1 MLSFLFLSHLALAQ
15 SQVPSSVPPAPEATV
30 TTEAISATEIA
41 GQVFERGTKKPLSD
55 VNVFILP
62 QKTKA
67 TTDKNGLF
75 KATVSGETNIEVI
88 INVTGYNKFQ
98 KAFNLKEGLPKQ
110 FFIEKTSYN
119 VFETTVSDLRS
130 KKDDSQKR
138 LTQKEFLQ
146 APGSNGDPVKAVQN
160 LPGVNRT
167 RGGDSRVI
175 IQGSEPEDTRYNIE
189 GHDVPLVFHFGGLSS
204 IVTPEAVSSVD
215 YLSAGYGPEF
225 SRALGGHVGLNVRKP
240 RMDRTQGMAFMD
252 IYNIGGLVEGPISE
266 DSSYLISGRY
276 SYVGYVLQKV
286 AEKSEDLNLTVAPV
300 FFDINAQYYK
310 KLNETD
316 EVRVFSI
323 LSKDT
328 AELVVKKPFGNDPK
342 LRGNFQQSTEFYRV
356 IPQWTRKID
365 STSQVSASLGVGSN
379 RIFADVATNYF
390 DLKSQTL
397 SVRGDY
403 EKEMNPLWTTNL
415 GVDNNYTWYDVKAKI
430 PSTFSEGGISNPI
443 STGDLRESSVT
454 GKQNALGVYWRN
466 KIKLSETSPW
476 TLLPNARIDRYSL
489 INETLISPRLSV
501 RYSWDES
508 LTLRAATGL
517 YNQPPAEQTTDKT
530 FGNPDIKSRKASH
543 YALGFEKD
551 FRAGSNQGF
560 TLAGTLFYKNLYDLV
575 VPSSKLIQRDGALTP
590 ENYNNNGTGTI
601 TGFEWQSKYQK
612 DEWNFVGSYTYIQ
625 SRRKQPGQ
633 SELPSPYD
641 QTHSLNL
648 IAAYEEGPWT
658 YGARARYVTG
668 NPYTPI
674 IGGTFDADN
683 DVYIPQRGELYSA
696 RNDAYFQVDLRIDR
710 RWVYDTWILSAYLDI
725 QNLTNQKNQE
735 GLTYSYD
742 YSQSQKLSGLPLLPT
757 LGVKGEF

>member
-1 MLSFLFLSHLALAQ
+1 MLSVLLFSHLALAQ
-15 SQVPSSVPPAPEATV
+15 TEMPPIAAENKASESILEAEV
-30 TTEAISATEIA
+30 A
-41 GQVFERGTKKPLSD
+41 GQVFEKGTRKPLSE

-62 QKTKA
+62 QKIKA
-67 TTDKNGLF
+67 TTDKNGFF
-75 KATVSGETNIEVI
+75 KAVVSGEQNVEVI
-88 INVTGYNKFQ
+88 INVTGYNKYQ
-98 KAFNLKEGLPKQ
+98 RYLNLKEVLPTQ
-110 FFIEKTSYN
+110 YFIEKTSYN
-119 VFETTVSDLRS
+119 FFETTVSDLRS

-138 LTQKEFLQ
+138 LTQREFLQ

-204 IVTPEAVSSVD
+204 IVTPEAVGSVD

-240 RMDRTQGMAFMD
+240 RTDRIQGMAFMD
-252 IYNIGGLVEGPISE
+252 IYNIGGLVEGPLSE

-286 AEKSEDLNLTVAPV
+286 AEKSDDLNLTVAPV
-300 FFDINAQYYK
+300 FFDINAQYHK
-310 KLNETD
+310 KLNDRD

-323 LSKDT
+323 LSKDST
-328 AELVVKKPFGNDPK
+328 ELVVKNPVGNDPK
-342 LRGNFQQSTEFYRV
+342 LRGNFQQSTEFYRI

-365 STSQVSASLGVGSN
+365 ETAQVSASLGVGSN
-379 RIFADVATNYF
+379 RIFADIATNYF
-390 DLKSQTL
+390 DLQSQALT
-397 SVRGDY
+397 VRGDY
-403 EKEMNPLWTTNL
+403 EKQINPLWTSNI
-415 GVDNNYTWYDVKAKI
+415 GIDNSYTWYNVKVKI
-430 PSTFSEGGISNPI
+430 PSTFSEGGVSNPI
-443 STGDLRESSVT
+443 ATGDLRASDVT
-454 GKQNALGVYWRN
+454 GKGNALGAYWRN
-466 KIKLSETSPW
+466 QVRLDDDSAW
-476 TLLPNARIDRYSL
+476 TFLPSARIDRYSL
-489 INETLISPRLSV
+489 TQETLLSPRLGA
-501 RYSWDES
+501 RYAWSKS
-508 LTLRAATGL
+508 LTLRGATGL
-517 YNQPPAEQTTDKT
+517 YNQAPAEQSVDKT
-530 FGNPDIKSRKASH
+530 FGNPNVKSRKATH

-551 FRAGSNQGF
+551 FREGSTQG
-560 TLAGTLFYKNLYDLV
+560 TVLAGTVFYKDLKDLV
-575 VPSSKLIQRDGALTP
+575 IPSSLLLERDGALTP

-601 TGFEWQSKYQK
+601 TGFELQSKYQK

-633 SELPSPYD
+633 DELPSPYD

-648 IAAYEEGPWT
+648 ITTYEQGPWT

-674 IGGTFDADN
+674 TGGTFDADN
-683 DVYIPQRGELYSA
+683 DVYIPHRGDLYSA

-710 RWVYDTWILSAYLDI
+710 RWVYDTWILSGYLDI

-742 YSQSQKLSGLPLLPT
+742 YSQSQKLTGLPMLPT